1 MGVIGSMES
10 KVLMLE
16 WVCMYILY
24 ICKHESRTWTPS
36 LENWGRWVKDLF
48 WLANSPHTSNVTDSR
63 VKSTNCI
70 VVTLT
75 HLGLSG
81 GLANYGSY
89 YNVVGYL

>member
-1 MGVIGSMES
+1 
-10 KVLMLE
+10 
-16 WVCMYILY
+16 MYY
-24 ICKHESRTWTPS
+24 ICKHKSWTWMPS
-36 LENWGRWVKDLF
+36 LENRGRWVKDLF

-63 VKSTNCI
+63 VKSTTHSTV

-89 YNVVGYL
+89 YNAVGYL